1 MLMLDRR
8 MLLRA
13 SSAGVGAAALVPVAT
28 ALARAPEAA
37 KRAQPSFDRFKLGSS
52 SSPSS
57 ATARS
62 RSRPN
67 RCGAIAPRTQ
77 EGCSHPRSSRLA
89 HRGEGPPSL
98 ADLAPPLILEH
109 AGHQA

>member
-13 SSAGVGAAALVPVAT
+13 SSAAVGAAALVPVAT

-37 KRAQPSFDRFKLGSS
+37 KRAQLASTASS
-52 SSPSS
+52 SAPR
-57 ATARS
+57 AHRRQLTARS

-67 RCGAIAPRTQ
+67 RCGAIAPRMQ
-77 EGCSHPRSSRLA
+77 EACSHPRSSRLA
-89 HRGEGPPSL
+89 HRGEGQPSL
-98 ADLAPPLILEH
+98 ADLAPPL
-109 AGHQA
+109 